1 MEPMVEDTHFTAAG
15 AADQSLYGRADEL
28 QVVSDLVG
36 GLAEG
41 GGRAAGARAVRAA
54 RCCLAAGLRAGF
66 LR

>member
-1 MEPMVEDTHFTAAG
+1 MVEDTHFTAAG

-41 GGRAAGARAVRAA
+41 VAAGPRVRVRFEPRGAA
-54 RCCLAAGLRAGF
+54 WLPVFAPDF
-66 LR
+66 